1 MPRNSPQVC
10 LECPINMMTGFHQD
24 TKTDQPYS
32 TWGLSKG
39 HEYGKNHWKL
49 SWWLPMKLSIPQYV
63 ISSIF
68 IINQLK
74 YSQILLTFPLIN
86 GLFNKWVIDFSF
98 NKWVL
103 FNLRVI
109 FLLIMAVS
117 NFWFNCTTVREYIL
131 GIISV
136 FSNLLRTYF
145 KGQNVNSIY
154 IINTPLMTTKK
165 WCRLL
170 YAMFQSD
177 IEVKAII
184 YFVQIEIS

>member
-1 MPRNSPQVC
+1 
-10 LECPINMMTGFHQD
+10 
-24 TKTDQPYS
+24 
-32 TWGLSKG
+32 
-39 HEYGKNHWKL
+39 
-49 SWWLPMKLSIPQYV
+49 MKLSIPQYV

-165 WCRLL
+165 
-170 YAMFQSD
+170 
-177 IEVKAII
+177 
-184 YFVQIEIS
+184 